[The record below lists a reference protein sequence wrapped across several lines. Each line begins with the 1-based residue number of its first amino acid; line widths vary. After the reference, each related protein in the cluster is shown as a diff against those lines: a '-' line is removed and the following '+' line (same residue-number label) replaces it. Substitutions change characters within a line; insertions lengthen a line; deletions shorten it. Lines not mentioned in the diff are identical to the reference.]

1 MGEVK
6 KTMKAYVFPGQGS
19 QNKGMG
25 DKLFE
30 HFNDLTTKADSILGY
45 SIKELCI
52 SDPHNNLNKTEYTQ
66 PALYVVNALMYL
78 KKLEDGQSIPDYVA
92 GHSLGEYNALFAAG
106 AFDFATG
113 LKLVKKRGELIGKA
127 SGGAMAAVIGLSEEQ
142 VVEVLRS
149 SGLNGIDIA
158 NFNTPYQIVISGL
171 KEDIQKATTFFK
183 SAKLYMPLK
192 VSGAFHSR
200 YMENA
205 RRDFELFLNDFNF
218 SPLKIPVISNVE
230 ARPYKQDDIRR
241 LLINQITNPVKWTES
256 IRYLMGKG
264 VTDFEEIG
272 PGKVLAGIIQK
283 IQKGIN

>member
-25 DKLFE
+25 DKFFE
-30 HFNDLTTKADSILGY
+30 HFNDLTAKANSILGY

-52 SDPHNNLNKTEYTQ
+52 NDPHNNLNKTEYTQ

-106 AFDFATG
+106 AFDFETG

-171 KEDIQKATTFFK
+171 KEDIQKAATFFK

-205 RRDFELFLNDFNF
+205 RRDFELFVNDFNF

-283 IQKGIN
+283 IQEGIN